1 MAVPSHVSSA
11 QRRTLARLSE
21 LPIADDLVLA
31 GGVAVAWHF
40 DHRSSHDLD
49 LFSRSPAFDL
59 EHASASMAEAFGAHM
74 QVVGRS
80 DVTLHVVVS
89 GVDVDMVRY
98 KYASL
103 SPPRVR
109 ACGIRVSSVRDLAVM
124 KLSAIATRGLRRD
137 FWDLA
142 VMLRSRRVTLTSALD
157 DYSKKFGAREAD
169 RYHVLRALT
178 WFEDA
183 ERDRVMPRGLT
194 ASAWNDLKRYFTDE
208 TSRIALPRG

>member
-1 MAVPSHVSSA
+1 MAHPSHVSSA

-40 DHRSSHDLD
+40 DHRSSRDLD
-49 LFSRSPAFDL
+49 LFSRSAAFDL
-59 EHASASMAEAFGAHM
+59 ERARSALAESFGSRM

-80 DVTLHVVVS
+80 DATLHVVVG
-89 GVDVDMVRY
+89 GVDVDVVRY
-98 KYASL
+98 KYPPL

-109 ACGIRVSSVRDLAVM
+109 ACGIRVASVRDLAVM

-142 VMLRSRRVTLTSALD
+142 VMLRSKRVTLTSALA
-157 DYSKKFGAREAD
+157 DYSEKYGVGEAD

-183 ERDRVMPRGLT
+183 ERDLAMPRGLT
-194 ASAWNDLKRYFTDE
+194 RERWIELKAYFTQQ
-208 TSRIALPRG
+208 TVRGALASR